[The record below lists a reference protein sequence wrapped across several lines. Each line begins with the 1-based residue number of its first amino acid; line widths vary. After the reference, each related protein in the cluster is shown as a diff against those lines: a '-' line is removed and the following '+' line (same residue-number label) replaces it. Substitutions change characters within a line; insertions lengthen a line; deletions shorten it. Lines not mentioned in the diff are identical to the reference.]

1 MSFVIDPLYVE
12 TVLNEK
18 EVTQRDIEMAQW
30 YEETQVAKVPLPRR
44 TSGLLGRLHGLLVAT
59 WQHRPQATRAE
70 D

>member
-18 EVTQRDIEMAQW
+18 KVTQRDIEMAQW
-30 YEETQVAKVPLPRR
+30 YEETQAAKVRQPRR
-44 TSGLLGRLHGLLVAT
+44 TSGLLGRLHGLVVAT
-59 WQHRPQATRAE
+59 WQRRPQATRAE